1 MNQGPV
7 LSASITQWTRLEPT
21 PYQATMEQ
29 TLQAR
34 IADPMWTLC
43 RQFQVGEFAGE
54 DAGSP
59 IQATLSVESRGLT
72 AYAPAGAALAPIDQ
86 TLPIETHAEREDVI
100 LSLRAAMQWGL
111 KFERMARAAGASH
124 EDIAHYRQAFQ
135 IPFASPGDLP
145 DPRSS
150 AFRTL
155 ITGRV
160 TNGAALYSALV
171 AGDAMPVTGTDLT
184 GVLQAFRAYR
194 GSLYSEPEADSAWAD
209 RDLRYEF
216 SVASTAS
223 DQIVLQASRFDGDRI
238 DWYSFDPAP
247 TAPAG
252 PAAAVSSQTFSF
264 LPQHV
269 TFHGMPAPG
278 WWELEDAQ
286 TDFGNVDAAHVDLAK
301 MLMMEFTLIFGGDWF
316 EIPVPVDIGS
326 LTRVESLVVSDTF
339 GQRTLI
345 RSAAEVDQSA
355 GQGPWSMFAI
365 ADSDQRLQ
373 WLLMPPS
380 LGVVMDAA
388 ALEEVVF
395 LRDDLAALAWGV
407 EHLLTGPLD
416 RSLDGYEAWRQRLR
430 QQPEA
435 PPQPGNGEPDI
446 YYLLQTTVPDNWIP
460 LVPVLAPSAAP
471 FLRRGVIERPGPAGP
486 VPVTAHG
493 VILHPQTPFFVR
505 DEAVPAAGVVVQRR
519 FRRCRWLDGQT
530 YLWSSRLVQPGRG
543 PGWSGL
549 AYDLVLPTGQVPPEM
564 EPRP

>member
-1 MNQGPV
+1 MSQAAV

-43 RQFQVGEFAGE
+43 RQFQLGEFTGE
-54 DAGSP
+54 DTGSP
-59 IQATLSVESRGLT
+59 VQATLSVESRDLT
-72 AYAPAGAALAPIDQ
+72 SYAPADAALAPIDQ
-86 TLPIETHAEREDVI
+86 ALPIETHVEREEVV

-111 KFERMARAAGASH
+111 KFERMARAAGTPHA
-124 EDIAHYRQAFQ
+124 DIAQYRQAFP
-135 IPFASPGDLP
+135 IPAASPADLP

-150 AFRTL
+150 AFRTA

-160 TNGAALYSALV
+160 TNGVALYTALV
-171 AGDAMPVTGTDLT
+171 AGEAMPVTGTDFTAILHD
-184 GVLQAFRAYR
+184 FRTYR
-194 GSLYSEPEADSAWAD
+194 ESLYTEPAADPAWVD

-223 DQIVLQASRFDGDRI
+223 DQIVLRAPRFDGDRI

-247 TAPAG
+247 
-252 PAAAVSSQTFSF
+252 AALDGQAASVSSQTFSF

-286 TDFGNVDAAHVDLAK
+286 TDFGKVDAAHVDLAK
-301 MLMMEFTLIFGGDWF
+301 MLVMEFGLIFGCDWF
-316 EIPVPVDIGS
+316 EIPIPVDIGS
-326 LTRVESLVVSDTF
+326 LTRVDSLVVSDTF

-365 ADSDQRLQ
+365 ADIDQRLP
-373 WLLMPPS
+373 WMLMPPS
-380 LGVVMDAA
+380 LGVVMDAD
-388 ALEEVVF
+388 ALEEVMF

-407 EHLLTGPLD
+407 EHRLAGPMD

-430 QQPEA
+430 QQPEIS
-435 PPQPGNGEPDI
+435 PQPGNGAPDI

-471 FLRRGVIERPGPAGP
+471 FLRRGVIERPGLAGP

-493 VILHPQTPFFVR
+493 VILHPQAPFFVR
-505 DEAVPAAGVVVQRR
+505 GEAVPAAGVAVQRR

-549 AYDLVLPTGQVPPEM
+549 AYDLVLPTGQVLPEM
-564 EPRP
+564 EPRL